1 MVAGRGDKEAGKAG
15 RLLDCPV
22 MSFVLA
28 VISCRREGGGKEK
41 EDCE

>member
-1 MVAGRGDKEAGKAG
+1 MISRRQGGIRKRG

-28 VISCRREGGGKEK
+28 VISCGQEGGGKEK